1 MTVDGGR
8 RRGAGFGGI
17 HGCGGQLGLRLVR
30 AGVEGI
36 GRKGTLLFQLVI
48 FFFVWWFGAGFVCI
62 IVQPCFT
69 FLTIVHL
76 DKEIVRAGNK
86 FYDIR
91 S

>member
-1 MTVDGGR
+1 MTVDGER

-48 FFFVWWFGAGFVCI
+48 FFSFGGLELDLFVLSSSRASPFSLS
-62 IVQPCFT
+62 FT
-69 FLTIVHL
+69 
-76 DKEIVRAGNK
+76 
-86 FYDIR
+86 
-91 S
+91 